1 MNKMQEEQSINNGV
15 LEILTLGQ
23 FLVRRGNEIISSEN
37 KRSYRIWE
45 LCKYFVTKQDKATY
59 SETIMEDLWP
69 DRDYADAKQALRTQI
84 YRLRMLLDKKGTPE
98 ENSCIIF
105 SGGAYAL
112 NKSSGYWL
120 DAQEFER
127 LYHEAVHITN
137 KDPDSAIDKYQK
149 AARLYKGDYL
159 PEISYAEWV
168 IPVRNFYNHLYIQL
182 VLDLT
187 VLLHE
192 QGRNEEII
200 EVLENAFLIEF
211 FEEEFHF
218 RYLRALLAARRP
230 RQAQSHY
237 EYTSSVFYRE
247 MGIEMSSSMR
257 DLYRSILFQNNSV
270 NRDLHLV
277 QSTLSEASAAGGAFL
292 CTSDVFRYLY
302 NLEVR
307 RNERSGQSVFL
318 GMLTLTWP
326 AMENE
331 DLAGMKDDMDCLEET
346 LLNSLRKGDV
356 VCRWNESQ
364 YLILLPEI
372 TLENTDLVMRRIKF
386 NFRRFSANQQ
396 VDITSSVKAV
406 QPGGIE

>member
-1 MNKMQEEQSINNGV
+1 MNDIQGDHLNNDAV

-23 FLVRRGNEIISSEN
+23 FLVRRGNDIISSEN

-45 LCKYFVTKQDKATY
+45 LCKYFITKRDKATY

-69 DRDYADAKQALRTQI
+69 DRDYSDSKQALRTQI
-84 YRLRMLLDKKGTPE
+84 YRLRMLLDRKGLPE
-98 ENSCIIF
+98 EDSFITF
-105 SGGAYAL
+105 SGGAYSL
-112 NKSSGYWL
+112 NKNMSYCL
-120 DAQEFER
+120 DVQEFER
-127 LYHEAVHITN
+127 LYNGAVHISLKN
-137 KDPDSAIDKYQK
+137 PDSAIKKYK
-149 AARLYKGDYL
+149 TAALLYKGDYL
-159 PEISYAEWV
+159 PEIAYAEWV
-168 IPVRNFYNHLYIQL
+168 IPVRNYYNHVYIQL
-182 VLDLT
+182 ILDLT
-187 VLLHE
+187 ALLHDQE
-192 QGRNEEII
+192 RNEEII

-218 RYLRALLAARRP
+218 RYLRALIAAGRH

-257 DLYRSILFQNNSV
+257 DLYRNILFQNNSV

-277 QSTLSEASAAGGAFL
+277 QDSLYEAPESDGAFL
-292 CTSDVFRYLY
+292 CTTDVFRYLY

-307 RNERSGQSVFL
+307 RNERTGQSVFL
-318 GMLTLTWP
+318 GMLTLSWP
-326 AMENE
+326 PSENE
-331 DLAGMKDDMDCLEET
+331 DLIGMKNDMHCLEET

-356 VCRWNESQ
+356 VCPWNESQ

-386 NFRRFSANQQ
+386 NYRRFSNNQQ
-396 VDITSSVKAV
+396 VDIQSSVKPV
-406 QPGGIE
+406 QPGGI

>member
-1 MNKMQEEQSINNGV
+1 MNNMQEEQNNNDGV

-23 FLVRRGNEIISSEN
+23 FLVRRGSDIISSEN

-45 LCKYFVTKQDKATY
+45 LCKYFITKQDKPTY

-84 YRLRMLLDKKGTPE
+84 YRLRMLLDRKETPE

-112 NKSSGYWL
+112 NGNTGYWL

-127 LYHEAVHITN
+127 LYNEAVHVTH
-137 KDPDSAIDKYQK
+137 KDPDSAIEKYQK

-168 IPVRNFYNHLYIQL
+168 IPARNYYNHLYIQL

-187 VLLHE
+187 GLLHD
-192 QGRNEEII
+192 QARNEEII

-218 RYLRALLAARRP
+218 RYLRALIAAGRP

-257 DLYRSILFQNNSV
+257 DLYRNILFQNNSV

-277 QSTLSEASAAGGAFL
+277 QDSLYEIPESNSAFL

-307 RNERSGQSVFL
+307 RNERTGQSVFL
-318 GMLTLTWP
+318 GMLTLTWTP
-326 AMENE
+326 SENE
-331 DLAGMKDDMDCLEET
+331 DLKGMKNDMHCLEET

-356 VCRWNESQ
+356 VCHWNESQ

-386 NFRRFSANQQ
+386 NFRRFSNNPQ
-396 VDITSSVKAV
+396 VDITTSVKAL
-406 QPGGIE
+406 QPGGI

>member
-1 MNKMQEEQSINNGV
+1 MNDIRGEKINKDGV
-15 LEILTLGQ
+15 LEIMTLGQ
-23 FLVRRGNEIISSEN
+23 FMVRRGSDIISGEN

-45 LCKYFVTKQDKATY
+45 LCKYFITKRDKPTY

-69 DRDYADAKQALRTQI
+69 DRDYTDAKQALRTQI
-84 YRLRMLLDKKGTPE
+84 YRLRMLLDKKDTPE
-98 ENSCIIF
+98 DNSCIIF

-112 NKSSGYWL
+112 NKNTDYWL
-120 DAQEFER
+120 DAQEFES
-127 LYHEAVHITN
+127 LYNEAVHITQ
-137 KDPDSAIDKYQK
+137 KDPNSAIEKYQQ

-168 IPVRNFYNHLYIQL
+168 IPVRNYYNHLYIQL

-187 VLLHE
+187 TLLHD

-218 RYLRALLAARRP
+218 RYLRALIAAGRS

-257 DLYRSILFQNNSV
+257 DLYRNILFQNNSV

-277 QSTLSEASAAGGAFL
+277 QNSLYDIPESNVAFL

-307 RNERSGQSVFL
+307 RNERTGQSVFL
-318 GMLTLTWP
+318 GMLTLSWP
-326 AMENE
+326 NWENE
-331 DLAGMKDDMDCLEET
+331 DLVQMRNDMNCLEET

-386 NFRRFSANQQ
+386 NFRRFSSNQQ
-396 VDITSSVKAV
+396 VDIDSSVKAV
-406 QPGGIE
+406 QPGGI

>member
-1 MNKMQEEQSINNGV
+1 MNDIRGEKINNNV
-15 LEILTLGQ
+15 SLEIFTLGQ
-23 FLVRRGNEIISSEN
+23 FVVRRGSDIISGEN

-45 LCKYFVTKQDKATY
+45 LCKYFITKRDKPTY

-69 DRDYADAKQALRTQI
+69 DRDYSDSKQALRTQI
-84 YRLRMLLDKKGTPE
+84 YRLRMLLDRKDTPE
-98 ENSCIIF
+98 EYSCITF

-112 NKSSGYWL
+112 NKNTGYWL
-120 DAQEFER
+120 DAQEFES
-127 LYHEAVHITN
+127 LYNEAVHTTLKN
-137 KDPDSAIDKYQK
+137 PNSAIEKYKK
-149 AARLYKGDYL
+149 AASLYKGDYL

-168 IPVRNFYNHLYIQL
+168 IPVRNYYNHLYIQL

-187 VLLHE
+187 ALLHDQE
-192 QGRNEEII
+192 RNDEII
-200 EVLENAFLIEF
+200 EVMENAFLIEF

-218 RYLRALLAARRP
+218 RYLRALIAAGRQ

-257 DLYRSILFQNNSV
+257 DLYRNILFQNNSV

-277 QSTLSEASAAGGAFL
+277 QNSLYEVPESDGAFL

-307 RNERSGQSVFL
+307 RNERTGQSVFL

-326 AMENE
+326 PSDNE
-331 DLAGMKDDMDCLEET
+331 DLITMRNDMHCLEET

-386 NFRRFSANQQ
+386 NFRRFSNNQQ
-396 VDITSSVKAV
+396 VDITTSVKPV
-406 QPGGIE
+406 QPGGII